1 MKRVAFY
8 TLGCKLNFSESS
20 TLARQLRA
28 RGHQTV
34 SFGEEADVYVIN
46 TCSVTDNAD
55 KKCRKVVR
63 EALQHAPEAF
73 VAIIGCYAQLK
84 PQEISEIP
92 GVNAV
97 LGASE
102 KFQLVDLID
111 QFTPGS
117 AAQIMACDIEQ
128 AQQFHQSYSIDDRTR
143 TFLKVQDG
151 CDYGCAFCTIP
162 LARGKSRSDHLQ
174 NVVDQ
179 AHEIVAQGVHE
190 VVLTGVNLGDYGII
204 NGKRTHKFVDL
215 VAALGSVS
223 GLERIRIS
231 SIEPN
236 LLTDEIIQRVATSE
250 KFLPHFHIP
259 LQAGSDELLKQMR
272 RRYLTPLYRRRV
284 QQIKELMPNSC
295 IGADVIVGFPGESE
309 VLFKE
314 TYDFL
319 VDIPVDYL
327 HVFSYSERPNTL
339 AATISQVV
347 PKAQRQQRSKM
358 LRILSHKKRRAFYEK
373 HLGTS
378 RKVLIENQ
386 REEGLIFGY
395 TDNYIR
401 VALPDD
407 PQLVNQIVNV
417 DLDSISESGYVLA
430 SLAEE
435 AISLTCSE

>member
-1 MKRVAFY
+1 
-8 TLGCKLNFSESS
+8 
-20 TLARQLRA
+20 
-28 RGHQTV
+28 
-34 SFGEEADVYVIN
+34 
-46 TCSVTDNAD
+46 
-55 KKCRKVVR
+55 
-63 EALQHAPEAF
+63 
-73 VAIIGCYAQLK
+73 
-84 PQEISEIP
+84 
-92 GVNAV
+92 
-97 LGASE
+97 
-102 KFQLVDLID
+102 
-111 QFTPGS
+111 
-117 AAQIMACDIEQ
+117 
-128 AQQFHQSYSIDDRTR
+128 
-143 TFLKVQDG
+143 
-151 CDYGCAFCTIP
+151 
-162 LARGKSRSDHLQ
+162 
-174 NVVDQ
+174 
-179 AHEIVAQGVHE
+179 
-190 VVLTGVNLGDYGII
+190 
-204 NGKRTHKFVDL
+204 
-215 VAALGSVS
+215 
-223 GLERIRIS
+223 
-231 SIEPN
+231 
-236 LLTDEIIQRVATSE
+236 
-250 KFLPHFHIP
+250 
-259 LQAGSDELLKQMR
+259 
-272 RRYLTPLYRRRV
+272 
-284 QQIKELMPNSC
+284 MPNSC
-295 IGADVIVGFPGESE
+295 IGPDVIVGFPGESE